1 VAGPTLVILFSHAQ
15 FLTALGRPVHIINL
29 DPAVSN
35 PPYPCSLS
43 ITDLITLDEVMDEHG
58 LGPNGAILYCVEYL
72 EANFDWLVEGLDRLL
87 VGSGQG
93 EKGGGP
99 AGYVIFDTPGQV
111 ELWTNHQSLRR
122 IIERLTKLD
131 YRVSQRSLYVLRAV
145 NTS

>member
-1 VAGPTLVILFSHAQ
+1 
-15 FLTALGRPVHIINL
+15 
-29 DPAVSN
+29 
-35 PPYPCSLS
+35 
-43 ITDLITLDEVMDEHG
+43 
-58 LGPNGAILYCVEYL
+58 VEYL

-87 VGSGQG
+87 VGSGQS

-131 YRVSQRSLYVLRAV
+131 YRVSQYCLAL
-145 NTS
+145 T